1 METSVLETIL
11 IPWWKFPI
19 YIATA
24 TIGIIAIRIS
34 IKFDVNAWLKMRKES
49 KELNDRKKASIKCRH
64 IWTLY
69 TDSPYSRCDKCLV
82 LISTSIL
89 FTARAYHDPK
99 LVISAQIMGMMIKP
113 GQNELQT
120 SNYIGTT
127 R

>member
-19 YIATA
+19 YIAIA
-24 TIGIIAIRIS
+24 TIGMVVIRIS
-34 IKFDVNAWLKMRKES
+34 IKFDVNAWLKTRKES

-69 TDSPYSRCDKCLV
+69 ADSPHSRCNKCLV
-82 LISTSIL
+82 LISTSTL
-89 FTARAYHDPK
+89 FTARAYLDPK
-99 LVISAQIMGMMIKP
+99 PVISGQITGRMINP

-120 SNYIGTT
+120 SDYIGASK
-127 R
+127 